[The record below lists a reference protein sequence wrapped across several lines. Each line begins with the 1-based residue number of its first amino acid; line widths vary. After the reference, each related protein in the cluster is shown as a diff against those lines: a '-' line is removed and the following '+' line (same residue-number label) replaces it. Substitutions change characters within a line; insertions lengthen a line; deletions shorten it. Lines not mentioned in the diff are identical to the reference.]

1 MFLDLP
7 TVGLT
12 SAWRGSRELWRFAA
26 RATVRHLP
34 ALDRGQVFCVS
45 PNNHEDSRT
54 QRFWWLSPRLNDFA
68 DFEARPAFMC
78 VYLCVVAWGNVVA
91 AAGFET
97 ASCAVTIL
105 VIKRIALNAIGILFM
120 KVVCRFVFKVLVIG
134 CGVRIYSNASR
145 KGRICTNATE
155 NQAKRP
161 NDLLRARR
169 G

>member
-1 MFLDLP
+1 VA
-7 TVGLT
+7 VGGDGEVDGD
-12 SAWRGSRELWRFAA
+12 AVDEAA
-26 RATVRHLP
+26 GAV
-34 ALDRGQVFCVS
+34 GEV
-45 PNNHEDSRT
+45 
-54 QRFWWLSPRLNDFA
+54 
-68 DFEARPAFMC
+68 EA
-78 VYLCVVAWGNVVA
+78 GE

-105 VIKRIALNAIGILFM
+105 VIKKIAPNAIGILFM